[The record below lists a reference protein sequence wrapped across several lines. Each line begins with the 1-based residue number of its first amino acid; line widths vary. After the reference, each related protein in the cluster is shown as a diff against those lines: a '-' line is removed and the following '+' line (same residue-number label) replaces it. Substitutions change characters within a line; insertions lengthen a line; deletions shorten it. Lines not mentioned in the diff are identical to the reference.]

1 MPPFRVSAV
10 CVLLLSIF
18 SRCRY
23 ECQHRSDYEQRQT
36 SRNLEIVGEFTEAP
50 FRDDDRC
57 RRVEKIR
64 AISSYATH
72 GSENNSGY
80 DDKDS
85 HEFLSE
91 DLD

>member
-1 MPPFRVSAV
+1 MPPFRVTAV
-10 CVLLLSIF
+10 CLLLLSVF
-18 SRCRY
+18 SRSRY

-36 SRNLEIVGEFTEAP
+36 SRNLEIVGEFTDAP
-50 FRDDDRC
+50 FRDHYRC
-57 RRVEKIR
+57 RWLEKIR

-85 HEFLSE
+85 HEFLPAE
-91 DLD
+91 LD